1 MIHVD
6 IKTVYIPHD
15 PTVFFILA
23 PGLKVHEGHWDT
35 TAVNQ
40 KRSIDSLREIN
51 NYLDRIRKRET
62 RIYVI
67 LSLNSTVQYIT
78 VNTASSVCSFDI
90 DVLIWQMLECLSYI
104 TTFGVLF
111 K

>member
-1 MIHVD
+1 MSCNSHSDITSKAVIILICEINIWLIHVD
-6 IKTVYIPHD
+6 IKTVCIPHD

-51 NYLDRIRKRET
+51 NYLDRIRKR
-62 RIYVI
+62 
-67 LSLNSTVQYIT
+67 
-78 VNTASSVCSFDI
+78 
-90 DVLIWQMLECLSYI
+90 
-104 TTFGVLF
+104 
-111 K
+111 